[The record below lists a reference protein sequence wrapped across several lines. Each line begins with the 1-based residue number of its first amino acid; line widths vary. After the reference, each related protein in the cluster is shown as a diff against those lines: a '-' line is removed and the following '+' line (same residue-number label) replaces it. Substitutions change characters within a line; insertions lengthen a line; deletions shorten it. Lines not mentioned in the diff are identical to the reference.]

1 MILCGDIG
9 ATKSLF
15 ALAGMRE
22 GVIHFAFVQRYENR
36 AWPSFASLVDDFL
49 AAGAAATGRPV
60 ELAMA
65 GFGIAGPVS
74 ASGVCMTNLDW
85 HIGGDSLRTLL
96 GGAPACLLNDFEASA
111 WGIGDL
117 PPEGRLTLQAGEPDT
132 AAPQLV
138 VGAGSGLGVAFRLPG
153 DGGGLRV
160 LPGEGGHV
168 GFAPRDAQQ
177 ARLWQHLQRR
187 FGRVSAEHVVS
198 GPGLARIYEW
208 LLPQGGERPAL
219 TTPDSSPARPAGN
232 GAGRGDAVWERAQA
246 GDPQAREA
254 VELFVDAYGAVSGDH
269 ALSVLARGGVF
280 LTGGIGPRVLPGAA
294 ANRFLA
300 AFRDKGPHMALMAGL
315 PVYLVTDER
324 LPLLGAARAAWRLAG
339 EGYGKGEMGRGE

>member
-15 ALAGMRE
+15 ALAGLRE
-22 GVIHFAFVQRYENR
+22 GAIHFAFVQRYENR

-49 AAGAAATGRPV
+49 AAAAAATGRPV
-60 ELAMA
+60 ELALA
-65 GFGIAGPVS
+65 GFGVAGPVG
-74 ASGVCMTNLDW
+74 AGGVCMTNLDW
-85 HIGGDSLRTLL
+85 QIGGKALRALL

-117 PPEGRLTLQAGEPDT
+117 PPEGRLTLQEGEPDA

-138 VGAGSGLGVAFRLPG
+138 IGAGSGLGVAFRLPG
-153 DGGGLRV
+153 DALRV

-198 GPGLARIYEW
+198 GPGLARTYEW
-208 LLPQGGERPAL
+208 LLSQGGERPAQ
-219 TTPDSSPARPAGN
+219 TTSDSVPAAN
-232 GAGRGDAVWERAQA
+232 SAGRGDAVWERAQA

-254 VELFVDAYGAVSGDH
+254 VELFVDAYGAASGDH

-294 ANRFLA
+294 TQRFLA
-300 AFRDKGPHMALMAGL
+300 AFRDKGPHAALAAGL

-324 LPLLGAARAAWRLAG
+324 LPLRGAARAALGLAG
-339 EGYGKGEMGRGE
+339 EGYGGGEEGRGG